1 MGNAAAVVAQT
12 SRTGGKWI
20 LKKALEPI
28 VPREILYR
36 TKQGLATPLAE
47 LFRREAIVVRQ
58 RLVGPAMADCGLFD
72 LAAVER
78 IIAEH
83 QTENSTIRVRSGLLL
98 TFEGFLVMADTHA
111 EAASKKVME
120 NC

>member
-1 MGNAAAVVAQT
+1 MRLPSSLKLRGQE
-12 SRTGGKWI
+12 GKWI

-36 TKQGLATPLAE
+36 PKQGFATPLAE
-47 LFRREAIVVRQ
+47 LFRRQAAVVRQ
-58 RLVGPAMADCGLFD
+58 RLLGPAMADCGLFD
-72 LAAVER
+72 LIALER

-83 QTENSTIRVRSGLLL
+83 QTEKYEHSSVLWLLL
-98 TFEGFLVMADTHA
+98 TFEGFLVMADTGS
-111 EAASKKVME
+111 EAASMKVME